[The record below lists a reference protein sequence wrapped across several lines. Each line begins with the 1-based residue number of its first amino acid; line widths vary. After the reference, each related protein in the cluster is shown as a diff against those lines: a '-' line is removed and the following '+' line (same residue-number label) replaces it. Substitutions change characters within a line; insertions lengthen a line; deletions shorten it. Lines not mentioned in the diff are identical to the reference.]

1 MSDQTASLP
10 VQWYEDVP
18 RSVTKHIIFGITLM
32 AVSFGGFSLWAFRA
46 PLAAAV
52 ISQGSFVATGRNKIV
67 QHLEGG
73 IIKDIAV
80 SEGETVVA
88 GQIILTLDETSAMA
102 SQRELFLR
110 KIRLEASE
118 ARILAEYNGEERLVF
133 PIEIDSLR
141 SDFEVATILDSQRIS
156 FDVAVQGLRNDIA
169 LLERNINA
177 LQIRSSGYSTQLS
190 ATQTQLEILQE
201 DLLSKETLLEKGLVR
216 RVEVSAIRRAI
227 AEAEGSIGRL
237 TAEISEFEQI
247 SKKYQAQIDQTVGHY
262 RRAALD
268 ELQSVQ
274 SELESVREKNRK
286 AQGILTRAEVRAPVA
301 GTVVRLHYHTVGGVI
316 ESGKAIA
323 EILPSDQPLI
333 IEVQVPR
340 TEIDSVKTGQPATV
354 RLTALNQRTTPV
366 LDGMVYYVSA
376 DTIPDK
382 SSGVVQE
389 VYLARVS
396 IAASELKRVP
406 GFTPTPGMPTEIMI
420 QTAERTFIQYITKPI
435 TDSMTRAFREQ

>member
-1 MSDQTASLP
+1 MADQTSMTP
-10 VQWYEDVP
+10 IQWYDDVP
-18 RSVTKHIIFGITLM
+18 RSVTKHIIFGLSLM
-32 AVSFGGFSLWAFRA
+32 IFSLGGFGLWALRA

-73 IIKDIAV
+73 IIKDISI
-80 SEGETVVA
+80 SEGDTVVE
-88 GQIILTLDETSAMA
+88 GQVILTLDETSAMA

-110 KIRLEASE
+110 KARLEANE
-118 ARILAEYNGEERLVF
+118 ARILAQYEGLDNFSFPEELERM
-133 PIEIDSLR
+133 R
-141 SDFEVATILDSQRIS
+141 ADFEVATILDSQRIS
-156 FDVAVQGLRNDIA
+156 FNVSVQGLKNDIS
-169 LLERNINA
+169 LLERNIQA
-177 LQIRSSGYSTQLS
+177 LGMRSTGYASQLASTETQLS
-190 ATQTQLEILQE
+190 LLAE
-201 DLLSKETLLEKGLVR
+201 DLESKEALLEKGLVR
-216 RVEVSAIRRAI
+216 RTEVTAIRRAM
-227 AEAEGSIGRL
+227 ADAEGDIGRL
-237 TAEISEFEQI
+237 KAEIKEFDQV
-247 SKKYQAQIDQTVGHY
+247 SQKYQAQISQTVSQY
-262 RRAALD
+262 RRSALD

-274 SELESVREKNRK
+274 AELESVREKVRK
-286 AQGILTRAEVRAPVA
+286 AQSVLTRAEVRAPVS

-340 TEIDSVKTGQPATV
+340 TEIDSVKAGQHATV

-366 LDGMVYYVSA
+366 LDGKVYYVSA

-382 SSGVVQE
+382 STGVLQE

-396 IAASELKRVP
+396 IAPQELKRVP
-406 GFTPTPGMPTEIMI
+406 GFSPTPGMPSEIMI
-420 QTAERTFIQYITKPI
+420 QTAERTFFQYITKPI

>member
-1 MSDQTASLP
+1 MADQTSMTP
-10 VQWYEDVP
+10 IQWYDDVP
-18 RSVTKHIIFGITLM
+18 RSVTKYIIFGLSLM
-32 AVSFGGFSLWAFRA
+32 IFALGGFGVWAFRA

-73 IIKDIAV
+73 IIKQIHIN
-80 SEGETVVA
+80 EGDRVEA
-88 GQIILTLDETSAMA
+88 GQIIVTLDETSAMA

-110 KIRLEASE
+110 KVRLEASE
-118 ARILAEYNGEERLVF
+118 ARILAEYDGEDRLVF
-133 PIEIDSLR
+133 AEELELMR
-141 SDFEVATILDSQRIS
+141 SDFEVATILDSQKIS

-169 LLERNINA
+169 LLERNIEA
-177 LQIRSSGYSTQLS
+177 LGMRSAGYATQLASTETQLS
-190 ATQTQLEILQE
+190 ILME
-201 DLLSKETLLEKGLVR
+201 DLESKEQLLNKGLVR
-216 RVEVSAIRRAI
+216 KVEVSSIRRAI

-237 TAEISEFEQI
+237 EAEIKEFDQV
-247 SKKYQAQIDQTVGHY
+247 SQKYQAQIDQTISRY
-262 RRAALD
+262 RRSALD
-268 ELQSVQ
+268 ELQKVQ
-274 SELESVREKNRK
+274 AELESVREKIRK
-286 AQGILTRAEVRAPVA
+286 AQSVLTRAEVRAPVA
-301 GTVVRLHYHTVGGVI
+301 GTVVRLHYHTEGGVI

-340 TEIDSVKTGQPATV
+340 TDIDSVKTGQHATV

-366 LDGMVYYVSA
+366 LDGEVYYVSA

-382 SSGVVQE
+382 TSGVVQE

-396 IAASELKRVP
+396 IPSSELQRVP
-406 GFTPTPGMPTEIMI
+406 GFSPTPGMPTEIMI
-420 QTAERTFIQYITKPI
+420 QTAERTFFQYITKPI

>member
-1 MSDQTASLP
+1 MADQTSMTP
-10 VQWYEDVP
+10 IQWYDDVP
-18 RSVTKHIIFGITLM
+18 RSVTKHIIFGLSLM
-32 AVSFGGFSLWAFRA
+32 IFSLGGFGLWALRA

-73 IIKDIAV
+73 IIKDISI
-80 SEGETVVA
+80 SEGDTVVE
-88 GQIILTLDETSAMA
+88 GQVILTLDETSAMA

-110 KIRLEASE
+110 KARLEANE
-118 ARILAEYNGEERLVF
+118 ARILAQYEGLDNFSFPEELERM
-133 PIEIDSLR
+133 R
-141 SDFEVATILDSQRIS
+141 ADFEVATILDSQRIS
-156 FDVAVQGLRNDIA
+156 FNVSVQGLKNDIS
-169 LLERNINA
+169 LLERNIQA
-177 LQIRSSGYSTQLS
+177 LGMRSTGYASQLASTETQLS
-190 ATQTQLEILQE
+190 LLAE
-201 DLLSKETLLEKGLVR
+201 DLESKEALLEKGLVR
-216 RVEVSAIRRAI
+216 RTEVTAIRRAM
-227 AEAEGSIGRL
+227 ADAEGDIGRL
-237 TAEISEFEQI
+237 KAEIKEFDQV
-247 SKKYQAQIDQTVGHY
+247 SQKYQAQISQTVSQY
-262 RRAALD
+262 RRSALD

-274 SELESVREKNRK
+274 AELESVREKVRK
-286 AQGILTRAEVRAPVA
+286 AQSVLTRAEVRAPVS

-340 TEIDSVKTGQPATV
+340 TEIDSVKAGQHATV

-366 LDGMVYYVSA
+366 LDGKVYYVSA

-382 SSGVVQE
+382 STGILQE

-396 IAASELKRVP
+396 IAPQELKRVP
-406 GFTPTPGMPTEIMI
+406 GFSPTPGMPSEIMI
-420 QTAERTFIQYITKPI
+420 QTAERTFFQYITKPI

>member
-1 MSDQTASLP
+1 MADQTSMTP
-10 VQWYEDVP
+10 IQWYDDVP
-18 RSVTKHIIFGITLM
+18 RSVTKHIIFGLSLM
-32 AVSFGGFSLWAFRA
+32 IFSLGGFGLWAFRA

-73 IIKDIAV
+73 IIKDISI
-80 SEGETVVA
+80 SEGDTVVE
-88 GQIILTLDETSAMA
+88 GQVILTLDETSAMA

-110 KIRLEASE
+110 KARLEANE
-118 ARILAEYNGEERLVF
+118 ARILAQYEGLDNFSFPEELERM
-133 PIEIDSLR
+133 R
-141 SDFEVATILDSQRIS
+141 ADFEVATILDSQRIS
-156 FDVAVQGLRNDIA
+156 FNVSVQGLKNDIS
-169 LLERNINA
+169 LLERNIQA
-177 LQIRSSGYSTQLS
+177 LGMRSTGYASQLASTETQLS
-190 ATQTQLEILQE
+190 LLAE
-201 DLLSKETLLEKGLVR
+201 DLESKEALLEKGLVR
-216 RVEVSAIRRAI
+216 RTEVTAIRRAM
-227 AEAEGSIGRL
+227 ADAEGDIGRL
-237 TAEISEFEQI
+237 KAEIKEFDQV
-247 SKKYQAQIDQTVGHY
+247 SQKYQAQISQTVSQY
-262 RRAALD
+262 RRSALD

-274 SELESVREKNRK
+274 AELESVREKVRK
-286 AQGILTRAEVRAPVA
+286 AQSVLTRAEVRAPVS

-340 TEIDSVKTGQPATV
+340 TEIDSVKAGQHATV

-366 LDGMVYYVSA
+366 LDGKVYYVSA

-382 SSGVVQE
+382 STGVLQE

-396 IAASELKRVP
+396 IAPKELKRVP
-406 GFTPTPGMPTEIMI
+406 GFSPTPGMPSEIMI
-420 QTAERTFIQYITKPI
+420 QTAERTFFQYITKPI

>member
-10 VQWYEDVP
+10 AQWYEDVP
-18 RSVTKHIIFGITLM
+18 RSVSKHIIFGITLM

-52 ISQGSFVATGRNKIV
+52 ITQGSFVATGRNKIV

-73 IIKDIAV
+73 IIKDIDV
-80 SEGETVVA
+80 SEGDTVVA
-88 GQIILTLDETSAMA
+88 GQVILTLDKTSATA

-110 KIRLEASE
+110 KVRLEASE
-118 ARILAEYNGEERLVF
+118 ARILAEYGGEDRLIF
-133 PIEIDSLR
+133 PIELDSLR
-141 SDFEVATILDSQRIS
+141 ADFEVATILDSQRIS

-169 LLERNINA
+169 LLERNIDA
-177 LQIRSSGYSTQLS
+177 LQIRSSGYATQLT

-216 RVEVSAIRRAI
+216 RIEVSAIRRAI

-247 SKKYQAQIDQTVGHY
+247 SKKYQAQIDQTTGRY

-286 AQGILTRAEVRAPVA
+286 AQGILTRSEVRAPVA

-333 IEVQVPR
+333 IEAQVPR

-354 RLTALNQRTTPV
+354 RLTALNQRTTPI
-366 LDGMVYYVSA
+366 LEGMVYYVSA

-382 SSGVVQE
+382 SNGIVQE

>member
-118 ARILAEYNGEERLVF
+118 ARILAEYNGEDRLVF

-169 LLERNINA
+169 LLERNIDA
-177 LQIRSSGYSTQLS
+177 LQIRSSGYSTQLT

-227 AEAEGSIGRL
+227 AEAEGSVGRL

-247 SKKYQAQIDQTVGHY
+247 SQKYQAQIDQTVGHY

>member
-1 MSDQTASLP
+1 MADQTSMTP
-10 VQWYEDVP
+10 IQWYDDVP
-18 RSVTKHIIFGITLM
+18 RSVTKHIIFGLSLM
-32 AVSFGGFSLWAFRA
+32 IFSLGGFGLWAFRA

-73 IIKDIAV
+73 IIKDISI
-80 SEGETVVA
+80 SEGDTVVE
-88 GQIILTLDETSAMA
+88 GQVILTLDETSAMA

-110 KIRLEASE
+110 KARLEANE
-118 ARILAEYNGEERLVF
+118 ARILAQYEGLDNFSFPEELERM
-133 PIEIDSLR
+133 R
-141 SDFEVATILDSQRIS
+141 ADFEVATILDSQRIS
-156 FDVAVQGLRNDIA
+156 FNVSVQGLKNDIS
-169 LLERNINA
+169 LLERNIQA
-177 LQIRSSGYSTQLS
+177 LGMRSTGYASQLASTETQLS
-190 ATQTQLEILQE
+190 LLAE
-201 DLLSKETLLEKGLVR
+201 DLESKEALLEKGLVR
-216 RVEVSAIRRAI
+216 RTEVTAIRRAM
-227 AEAEGSIGRL
+227 ADAEGDIGRL
-237 TAEISEFEQI
+237 KAEIKEFDQV
-247 SKKYQAQIDQTVGHY
+247 SQKYQAQISQTVSQY
-262 RRAALD
+262 RRSALD

-274 SELESVREKNRK
+274 AELESVREKVRK
-286 AQGILTRAEVRAPVA
+286 AQSVLTRAEVRAPVS

-340 TEIDSVKTGQPATV
+340 TEIDSVKAGQHATV

-366 LDGMVYYVSA
+366 LDGKVYYVSA

-382 SSGVVQE
+382 STGVLQE

-396 IAASELKRVP
+396 IAPQELKRVP
-406 GFTPTPGMPTEIMI
+406 GFSPTPGMPSEIMI
-420 QTAERTFIQYITKPI
+420 QTAERTFFQYITKPI

>member
-118 ARILAEYNGEERLVF
+118 ARILAEYNGEDRLVF

-169 LLERNINA
+169 LLERNIDA

-201 DLLSKETLLEKGLVR
+201 DLLSKETLLGKGLVR

-247 SKKYQAQIDQTVGHY
+247 SQKYQAQIDQTVGHY